1 MPSNAGERSPDSVK
15 ERASIQRILN
25 EDTEKTVSAEV
36 EAAARALVAL
46 SAEDHG
52 AITDDED
59 EHVKRKD
66 DFDFIAITDFTNGAS
81 STGPPRPFD
90 ETRDVPA
97 LSKQGH
103 AVGGP
108 PLRCINP
115 EVVALGERIYK
126 PEPMSV
132 VYRRKVPLK
141 RFSCLPPRSDAPD
154 VGASESNVTAVN
166 HPVIQQAVPAAAPT
180 VIPFTAINHPVN
192 PPANHQVGQQ
202 RSAAARKPAVKK
214 LKVEKPAWKPAT
226 EKVSVPVAAPPQEES
241 QVVEKTSSGRIIKR
255 RKIYEG

>member
-1 MPSNAGERSPDSVK
+1 M
-15 ERASIQRILN
+15 
-25 EDTEKTVSAEV
+25 
-36 EAAARALVAL
+36 
-46 SAEDHG
+46 
-52 AITDDED
+52 
-59 EHVKRKD
+59 
-66 DFDFIAITDFTNGAS
+66 
-81 STGPPRPFD
+81 
-90 ETRDVPA
+90 
-97 LSKQGH
+97 
-103 AVGGP
+103 
-108 PLRCINP
+108 
-115 EVVALGERIYK
+115 
-126 PEPMSV
+126 
-132 VYRRKVPLK
+132 VYQRKVPLK

-214 LKVEKPAWKPAT
+214 LKVEKPAWRKPAT